1 MIYQTYFIFV
11 WKMPAASTTSAS
23 SSRSKLEAVY
33 ELLKGQIADGKWQI
47 GEQIPTEVEL
57 ARELDCS
64 RSTMGMAISRLA
76 HDGLVERKTRA
87 GTRVLRTTP
96 IHVRDADPAAAHSSA
111 AAAPVQLDAYA
122 FIYSSELHEG
132 IFRTVQGFQLAARER
147 NRRVVTLT
155 TGTDYRKEAEFISR
169 LAEFDV
175 KGAVINPL
183 VANVQEQMFFT
194 NTLRATRIPVV
205 LAGTTLP
212 GSGCPSALV
221 DNFHAGYTLTRHLLD
236 RGLRKIGFF
245 ANHAWSHFISDRHQG
260 YRWALR
266 EAGLTAPEFAVFL
279 EETRHVNFTDPLAE
293 PIAFA
298 RAWLAR
304 IEASGNLYDLEAVV
318 CGEDYFAIGLI
329 HAALEKGLRV
339 PRDLKVTGLGDFA
352 LQPPEGI
359 TLTTCRVPYENI
371 GRESFRLL
379 EASLAARAA
388 RQPGPANILLESQ
401 LIIRSSTA

>member
-1 MIYQTYFIFV
+1 
-11 WKMPAASTTSAS
+11 MPATSTTSAS

-33 ELLKGQIADGKWQI
+33 ELLKGQIADGKWQV

-87 GTRVLRTTP
+87 GTRVLRATP
-96 IHVRDADPAAAHSSA
+96 ARSVAAPSSA
-111 AAAPVQLDAYA
+111 APAVTPVQLDAFA

-155 TGTDYRKEAEFISR
+155 TGTDYHKEAEFISR

-183 VANVQEQMFFT
+183 VSTVQEQMFFT
-194 NTLRATRIPVV
+194 NALRTSSVPVV

-212 GSGCPSALV
+212 GSGRPCALA
-221 DNFHAGYTLTRHLLD
+221 DNFHAGYTLTRHLID

-245 ANHAWSHFISDRHQG
+245 ANHAWAHFISDRHQG
-260 YRWALR
+260 YRWALK
-266 EAGLTAPEFAVFL
+266 EAGLTAPEATVCL
-279 EETRHVNFTDPLAE
+279 EEARHVNFTDPLAE
-293 PIAFA
+293 PTALA
-298 RAWLAR
+298 RAWLSR
-304 IEASGNLYDLEAVV
+304 VEAGGFLADLEAVV
-318 CGEDYFAIGLI
+318 CADDILAIGLI

-359 TLTTCRVPYENI
+359 TLTTYRVPYETI
-371 GRESFRLL
+371 GLESFHLL
-379 EASLAARAA
+379 EASLAARSAS
-388 RQPGPANILLESQ
+388 QPNPANILLEGQ
-401 LIIRSSTA
+401 LVIRSSTA